1 MSNTQ
6 NIFEVRINVRER
18 KYIEFLK
25 DVDFPRERERYI
37 MNVKYRIIDET
48 EDKYI
53 VSRRKNI
60 AVSKSQE
67 GELFITGKI

>member
-1 MSNTQ
+1 M
-6 NIFEVRINVRER
+6 RER

-25 DVDFPRERERYI
+25 DVEYPRERERYI
-37 MNVKYRIIDET
+37 KSVKYRILDET

-60 AVSKSQE
+60 AVSKAKE

>member
-1 MSNTQ
+1 M
-6 NIFEVRINVRER
+6 REK

-25 DVDFPRERERYI
+25 DVEYPKERERYI
-37 MNVKYRIIDET
+37 KSVKYRILDET

-60 AVSKSQE
+60 AVSKSNE